1 MSAAFK
7 AEKEKLEDAILEQQ
21 MRDVLTGLQ
30 TLNQNLDRLNDVGEE
45 LQAIAVSWTNYC
57 DAMHRAQTD
66 VKVPLLED

>member
-7 AEKEKLEDAILEQQ
+7 AEKEKLEDAILEQ
-21 MRDVLTGLQ
+21 MRDVHTGLQ

-66 VKVPLLED
+66 ATVTLLED